1 MKKCA
6 FNSSFAGGGREKQH
20 DFSLL
25 DSLLSVMTARKSAE
39 TNCAG
44 HRTDDCAD
52 DAKQDFCD
60 TAPDSDESFAKC
72 VENAKNRSG
81 GSKKK
86 TKTAQNLYPEKHNL
100 SQNGENRKN
109 RDCENGENVKNR
121 KNDIFTNT
129 PADAASSDE
138 KRGAKN
144 GEDYYSPPPCY
155 RV

>member
-60 TAPDSDESFAKC
+60 TAPDSDEGFAKC

-81 GSKKK
+81 GSKKRRKPRK
-86 TKTAQNLYPEKHNL
+86 TYIPTNKICRKTAK
-100 SQNGENRKN
+100 
-109 RDCENGENVKNR
+109 
-121 KNDIFTNT
+121 I
-129 PADAASSDE
+129 
-138 KRGAKN
+138 AKT
-144 GEDYYSPPPCY
+144 ETAKTAKT
-155 RV
+155 